1 MISPTRPAASAH
13 DVGCASNLVP
23 LRVAMKNRSSAARSA
38 TRVAVKNIADRSS
51 FVAPRAPEMLAM
63 TSAADLLIAV
73 AISSSTWFGGRRSA
87 PLMRTGSRP
96 TVAVAT
102 ASAPQPSASSC
113 AESAVTIVA
122 FVASLRSATSATRR
136 TASAWHALTAVA
148 MPGGG
153 CGSRITPVGRVASS
167 DGATPINHMPMCAPE
182 GVTPTAASFA
192 VSSATS
198 AICSEVSAAS
208 ASRSAANT
216 PPASG

>member
-1 MISPTRPAASAH
+1 
-13 DVGCASNLVP
+13 V
-23 LRVAMKNRSSAARSA
+23 RVARSW
-38 TRVAVKNIADRSS
+38 
-51 FVAPRAPEMLAM
+51 RAPVIEPNL
-63 TSAADLLIAV
+63 
-73 AISSSTWFGGRRSA
+73 A
-87 PLMRTGSRP
+87 PLMTVRP
-96 TVAVAT
+96 PMFVFVSLRAPSSLTTSMVLMLAVKTDVANCAT
-102 ASAPQPSASSC
+102 SSPDASPVRLSPMKLSASC

-153 CGSRITPVGRVASS
+153 CGSRMTPVGRVASS
-167 DGATPINHMPMCAPE
+167 DGASPINHMPMCAPE